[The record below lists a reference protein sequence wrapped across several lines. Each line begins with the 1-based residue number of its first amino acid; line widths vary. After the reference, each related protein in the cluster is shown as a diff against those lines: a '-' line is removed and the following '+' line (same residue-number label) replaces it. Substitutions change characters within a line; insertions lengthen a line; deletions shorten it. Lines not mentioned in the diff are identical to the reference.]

1 MKKFN
6 PNYKMLSDMYEDS
19 YLPDFLV
26 DKIQENILTIIA
38 FLESDQKTTCQIQ
51 KKLDEMTNAINNR
64 QEEFGEND
72 SEIETVA
79 RDSITTT
86 IEYILQYYNI
96 EIDLETALGQ
106 RDW

>member
-19 YLPDFLV
+19 YFPDFLV
-26 DKIQENILTIIA
+26 DKIKENILSLIT
-38 FLESDQKTTCQIQ
+38 FLESEPKAPLQIQ
-51 KKLDEMTNAINNR
+51 KKLDEMTNAINNL

-79 RDSITTT
+79 RDSIATT

-96 EIDLETALGQ
+96 EIDLESALGE